1 MIGSCKTRLH
11 VPAIVSRVLVVVLI
25 WPIGTI
31 WHLIKSTFTIQ
42 LIMLKLKRHPP
53 QPSPPASPIP
63 NHRHLCRPTE
73 TILFFYTAMQAIS
86 LL

>member
-31 WHLIKSTFTIQ
+31 WHLIK
-42 LIMLKLKRHPP
+42 
-53 QPSPPASPIP
+53 
-63 NHRHLCRPTE
+63 
-73 TILFFYTAMQAIS
+73 
-86 LL
+86 